1 MGLGSTFRSRAH
13 RIAGSRI
20 AIALLENLG
29 NAFDRGLTR
38 FVTRMILRII
48 LLITSGVI
56 EAEVDLRMIWIERST
71 CVSCREPN
79 EFFETQCEIV
89 AQ

>member
-1 MGLGSTFRSRAH
+1 VGLGSTFRSRAH

-29 NAFDRGLTR
+29 TAFDRGLT
-38 FVTRMILRII
+38 RII

>member
-29 NAFDRGLTR
+29 TAFDRGLTCI
-38 FVTRMILRII
+38 ILRII